1 MHTKSIATLLAG
13 TCALAGLLTLA
24 PVQAATKLSVVTFG
38 GAYESAV
45 QQAYFNPFTEATG
58 VGFNLEAYDG
68 GLAKLAAMVQA
79 NNTTW
84 DVIDLESNDAIAGCD
99 EGLLMKLDPA
109 LFGDTSDFI
118 SGSVSE
124 CAVASM
130 VWSTVFAYDKSKVG
144 GSPNLINDFFDTQ
157 KIPGKRGVRKSP
169 KGILEWALMA
179 DGVAKD
185 EVYAVLGT
193 PVGVDRA
200 LKKLDSIKKDIIW
213 WESGA
218 QAPQLLAD
226 GAVVMTQAYNG
237 RILDAIQKD
246 GKPFVIVWD
255 GQMYDFEWWGV
266 PKGSKNAKEAAEF
279 LAFASQPEVISQL
292 SRYIAYSP
300 PRTKAL
306 PYVEAETLKN
316 LPTAPENFTNAL
328 QVDSYFW
335 TDNFD
340 SINKRF
346 QVWLTKS

>member
-1 MHTKSIATLLAG
+1 MHKPIVKLLAG
-13 TCALAGLLTLA
+13 TCALAGFALA
-24 PVQAATKLSVVTFG
+24 PAHATTLSAVTFG
-38 GAYESAV
+38 GAYEAAV
-45 QQAYFNPFTEATG
+45 QQAYFTPYSQATG
-58 VGFNLEAYDG
+58 VKFHFEAYDG

-99 EGLLMKLDPA
+99 EGLLTKLDPQ

-118 SGSVSE
+118 DGSISE

-130 VWSTVFAYDKSKVG
+130 VWSTVFAYDKSKVETA
-144 GSPNLINDFFDTQ
+144 PTLISDFFDTQ

-169 KGILEWALMA
+169 KGILETALMA
-179 DGVAKD
+179 DGVAKE
-185 EVYAVLGT
+185 EVYALLGT
-193 PVGVDRA
+193 PAGVERA
-200 LKKLDSIKKDIIW
+200 LKKLDGIKQDIIW

-255 GQMYDFEWWGV
+255 AQMYDFEWWGV
-266 PKGSKNAKEAAEF
+266 PKGSKNAQAAAEF
-279 LAFASQPEVISQL
+279 LAYASQPEVIAQL

-306 PYVEAETLKN
+306 EHVEPETLKH
-316 LPTAPENFTNAL
+316 LPTAPENFGNAL
-328 QVDSYFW
+328 RVDSNFW